1 MTTKQ
6 QHQSGI
12 VERVEFTHGG
22 AGNQWTTISG
32 VRYATFWDI
41 KTKDWAE
48 GDEVEFDVVSAPLWT
63 GQAPLLRAR
72 NIRKAQPKVIY
83 LTNACGETTGY
94 GTLEL
99 TEADFAKVPF
109 ERGPGYV
116 RLYIA
121 QIGEAKYLMAN
132 IEVDYK
138 DDVWGEDGKDY
149 PEKPQV
155 QAYCEAACEFIRPRL
170 TDGAMLL
177 PIEDLDEGYLVIRV
191 AVPLD
196 SQKDR
201 AETMVSVSRVFG
213 VVADLADLPF
223 VDVQPTAEVSAEPQA
238 AAAARAT
245 ETVDITPS
253 WGEWGALYR
262 RFAESGET
270 KVLKEL
276 RSDFAKAMAS
286 AEALKAIQKTLS
298 DEQQKIV
305 AEVLAREIGKQ
316 GY

>member
-41 KTKDWAE
+41 KTKDWEE
-48 GDEVEFDVVSAPLWT
+48 GDEVEFDVVSAPLWA
-63 GQAPLLRAR
+63 GQAPLLQAR

-83 LTNACGETTGY
+83 LTES
-94 GTLEL
+94 E
-99 TEADFAKVPF
+99 
-109 ERGPGYV
+109 V
-116 RLYIA
+116 RA
-121 QIGEAKYLMAN
+121 H
-132 IEVDYK
+132 
-138 DDVWGEDGKDY
+138 
-149 PEKPQV
+149 
-155 QAYCEAACEFIRPRL
+155 CEAARNFIRPRL
-170 TDGAMLL
+170 DGVHGVLL
-177 PIEDLDEGYLVIRV
+177 PIDEDM
-191 AVPLD
+191 P
-196 SQKDR
+196 
-201 AETMVSVSRVFG
+201 
-213 VVADLADLPF
+213 
-223 VDVQPTAEVSAEPQA
+223 AEPQA
-238 AAAARAT
+238 AAAARAA
-245 ETVDITPS
+245 EKVDITPS
-253 WGEWGALYR
+253 WGEWGTLYR

-276 RSDFAKAMAS
+276 RSDFAKAMAA
-286 AEALKAIQKTLS
+286 AEALKSIQKTLS